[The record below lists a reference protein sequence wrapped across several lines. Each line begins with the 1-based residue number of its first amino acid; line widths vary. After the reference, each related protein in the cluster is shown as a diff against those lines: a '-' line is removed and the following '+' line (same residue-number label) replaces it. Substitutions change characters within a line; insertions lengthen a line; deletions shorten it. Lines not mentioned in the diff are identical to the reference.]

1 MVRRINHILIALF
14 LLSFSLPAQQT
25 KEIKVQ
31 NLKLTQLHKEISSLQ
46 NKLTEKFK
54 KEKVSLGAL
63 EIINQQTHLITE
75 YIIMLKKTEKRA
87 EKKIKRLNVQI
98 SKMKKKIHKLRAV
111 YSNYIIWIY
120 KYGKTPKLNLLLN
133 SKSLNEALLRYKYLS
148 LITKENLIT
157 LRDLKNE
164 IKKYTFLK
172 AEQQKEVDKKR
183 ILIAL
188 KKNEKLDL
196 IKKKKEKEKLISKL
210 KKDRTAIL
218 TEINRKRNAE
228 IKIKD
233 KIVELI
239 EKERKRLAKL
249 EEEKFKKNQ
258 PIAVSSYNY
267 SNFTNFAKLKGKLK
281 WPVIYGRI
289 SRKFG
294 EVENAKLKTVTLNY
308 GIDIKTK
315 TGANVYAVAQG
326 IVSAIDWIPGYGSVV
341 IITHK
346 NNFRTVYGHL
356 ADIDVS
362 EGDYVKL
369 GTVLGKVNESLEGY
383 ILHFEIWD
391 ERNYK
396 NPMKWLVRK

>member
-1 MVRRINHILIALF
+1 MVRRTNHILIVLL

-31 NLKLTQLHKEISSLQ
+31 NFKLTRLHKEISSLQ

-87 EKKIKRLNVQI
+87 EKKIKKLNTQI
-98 SKMKKKIHKLRAV
+98 SKVKRKIHKLRSV

-120 KYGKTPKLNLLLN
+120 KYGKIPKLNLLLN
-133 SKSLNEALLRYKYLS
+133 SKSLNEALLRYKYLN

-164 IKKYTFLK
+164 IKKYIFLK
-172 AEQQKEVDKKR
+172 AEQQKEVDKKK

-188 KKNEKLDL
+188 KKTEKLDL

-218 TEINRKRNAE
+218 TEIDRKRNAE

-258 PIAVSSYNY
+258 PIVVSSYNY
-267 SNFTNFAKLKGKLK
+267 SNFTNFAKLKGRLN
-281 WPVIYGRI
+281 WPVIYGKI

-294 EVENAKLKTVTLNY
+294 EVENVKLKTVTLNY

-315 TGANVYAVAQG
+315 RGANVYAVAQG
-326 IVSAIDWIPGYGSVV
+326 IVSAIDWIPGYGSVI

-346 NNFRTVYGHL
+346 NNYRTVYGHL